1 VFVEIKRIKTGI
13 CGFDKLVKGGFPSA
27 STILLTGSPGTGK
40 TIFALQFLYNGAVKF
55 RERGLYITFEQN
67 EEALKDQAKLFG
79 WDLERM
85 IKNKMLQL
93 IHVPAKRID
102 HKTANMIVKKVIKER
117 IRRLVIDSISTM
129 SVNAPIYTFMTYTEL
144 IDMEK
149 GKSFSPPSV
158 NGSFIVK
165 RFIYSFIDDLR
176 SVDHC
181 TTILVSESPE
191 KGEYLS
197 RDTISEFVCDGVIQI
212 MFESMG
218 GEFSRS
224 LIIRKMRYTKNDED
238 VHPLE
243 IKDKEGLIIHSIEK

>member
-1 VFVEIKRIKTGI
+1 VEIKRIKTGI
-13 CGFDKLVKGGFPSA
+13 CGFDKLVKGGFPAA

-55 RERGLYITFEQN
+55 REKSLYVTFEQN

-93 IHVPAKRID
+93 IHIPAKRID
-102 HKTANMIVKKVIKER
+102 HKTASMIVKKVIKER
-117 IRRLVIDSISTM
+117 IKRLVIDSISTL

-158 NGSFIVK
+158 TGNFITK
-165 RFIYSFIDDLR
+165 RFIYSFIDDLKN
-176 SVDHC
+176 VDHC
-181 TTILVSESPE
+181 TTIMISESPV

-197 RDTISEFVCDGVIQI
+197 RDTISEFVCDGVVKVMIDYA
-212 MFESMG
+212 
-218 GEFSRS
+218 GEIPYGKLRIVK
-224 LIIRKMRYTKNDED
+224 LRHT
-238 VHPLE
+238 E
-243 IKDKEGLIIHSIEK
+243 IDRRDKFLWITDKGLVVKEEPQKF